1 MYTQD
6 IEDSLSDLIIKY
18 RVDRFFPRFQKR
30 QKAIQYLTG
39 YFARYEKQQLV
50 LVASCETD
58 SLYIQ
63 EDFLVKESQVL
74 YYDQITQEEIEEI
87 KSTQKKV
94 IVVSYYK
101 RREMIS
107 FFQNHNI
114 EAYSVYDY
122 LAAKNLILE
131 GNYYDV
137 FGEEYC
143 GFVDGQDTFD
153 YQEIDMNAMFFY
165 DRRCYEISQEEA
177 VEEFYL
183 SRMIFD
189 CVYSKNFPLAEQYI
203 QEYAK
208 RNFPD
213 ADQYQQFLLELNTLL
228 EKIKKSL
235 KDRKQEDVVIFWLD
249 QLEYREDED
258 MPFLKS
264 LKNKGLNF
272 ENAYTVTP
280 YTHSTARVLFTGEYI
295 VDDRSYERW
304 IDKKSHFI
312 KNIEKQGYR
321 FKFYTYLEEVEN
333 SVKGRI
339 TQNRYTPLSEICWNV
354 FRDMLKTPSPLCV
367 VIHELPHT
375 HSPYVSFGL
384 SQNYYSHKEVSG
396 QILSDLDIKIR
407 GIQRK
412 ESRKYTDDVLRYFDG
427 WLSPAALKIFMSDH
441 GSTMYNRWH
450 TIFRVVQ
457 EKIQPQEIKEIFS
470 YINFETLIFKLLNE
484 EYDLSCILSHYAFVQ
499 DVDYYD
505 MDHLKAVLLTAKP
518 RLHSTF
524 GYKGV
529 VTEKDQYI
537 RYNDGRTEYIN
548 LHSGQERVT
557 EERETYLSN
566 LVTEYPKELIAE
578 DKFKYSRN
586 IYRTFERYYERCG
599 EFEHKKRKL
608 VKDLFSSFEKDSI
621 VAVAGDEWHILRM
634 WFTLEWS
641 QRNNI
646 DYIICWNKT
655 CMASRLG
662 VKIITPD
669 ECRQYKID
677 TIVISSFEQEE
688 LWDREIRENIEEVN
702 LVRLYQYLSGQG
714 VVCNEPYYWEE
725 VLPEDV
731 VWEE

>member
-6 IEDSLSDLIIKY
+6 IENSLSDLIIKY
-18 RVDRFFPRFQKR
+18 KIDRFYPRFQKKR
-30 QKAIQYLTG
+30 KAIQYLTE
-39 YFARYEKQQLV
+39 YFSRYEEQQLV
-50 LVASCETD
+50 LAASCETD
-58 SLYIQ
+58 SAYIQ
-63 EDFLVKESQVL
+63 EDFSLKKSQVL
-74 YYDQITQEEIEEI
+74 YYDQMIQAEAEEI
-87 KSTQKKV
+87 KSGQKKV

-107 FFQNHNI
+107 FFNNHNI
-114 EAYSVYDY
+114 EAYSIYDY

-203 QEYAK
+203 QEYVK
-208 RNFPD
+208 RNFPN
-213 ADQYQQFLLELNTLL
+213 ADQYQQFLLELNALL
-228 EKIKKSL
+228 EKIKKLL
-235 KDRKQEDVVIFWLD
+235 KDREQEDIIIFWLD
-249 QLEYREDED
+249 QLEYGEDED

-264 LKNKGLNF
+264 LRRKGIDF

-280 YTHSTARVLFTGEYI
+280 YTHSTARALLAGEYI
-295 VDDRSYERW
+295 VDDRAYERW
-304 IDKKSHFI
+304 IDKTSSFI
-312 KNIEKQGYR
+312 NNIEQKGYS
-321 FKFYTYLEEVEN
+321 FKFYTHLEEVEN
-333 SVKGRI
+333 SVKGYI
-339 TQNRYTPLSEICWNV
+339 TQNCYTPLPEICWNV
-354 FRDMLKTPSPLCV
+354 FKDMLKTTSPICAIV
-367 VIHELPHT
+367 HELPHT
-375 HSPYVSFGL
+375 HSPYISFGL

-396 QILSDLDIKIR
+396 QILSNYDVEIR
-407 GIQRK
+407 QIQKK
-412 ESRKYTDDVLRYFDG
+412 ESRKYTDYILQYFDR
-427 WLSPAALKIFMSDH
+427 WVSPATFKVFMSDH

-457 EKIQPQEIKEIFS
+457 KDIQPRKIKKIFS
-470 YINFETLIFKLLNE
+470 YINFETLIFKLLDKD
-484 EYDLSCILSHYAFVQ
+484 YDLYSVLGDYAYIQ

-505 MDHLKAVLLTAKP
+505 IDHLKAVLLAKKP
-518 RLHSTF
+518 RLHILF

-537 RYNDGRTEYIN
+537 RYNDGRIEYIN
-548 LHSGQERVT
+548 HYGGQERIT
-557 EERETYLSN
+557 EDRETYLSS
-566 LVTEYPKELIAE
+566 LVTEYPRELITE

-586 IYRTFERYYERCG
+586 IYHTFERYYERCG

-608 VKDLFSSFEKDSI
+608 VKDLFSSSEKDSI
-621 VAVAGDEWHILRM
+621 VAVAGDEWHVLRM

-655 CMASRLG
+655 CTASRLG

-669 ECRQYKID
+669 ECQKYKID

-688 LWDREIRENIEEVN
+688 LWYKEIRKNVKEVN
-702 LVRLYQYLSGQG
+702 ITKLYKYLSDQG
-714 VVCNEPYYWEE
+714 VACNEPYYWEE
-725 VLPEDV
+725 ILPEDV